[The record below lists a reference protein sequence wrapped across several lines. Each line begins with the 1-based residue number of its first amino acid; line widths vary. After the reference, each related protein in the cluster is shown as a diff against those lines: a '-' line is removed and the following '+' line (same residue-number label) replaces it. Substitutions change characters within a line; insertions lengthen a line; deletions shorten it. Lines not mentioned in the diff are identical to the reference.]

1 MPRNPID
8 YSKTIM
14 YKIVCNDLSIKNVYV
29 GHTTDEKSRKREHKS
44 CCNNPNSSYCH
55 LKVYRIILKRTNY
68 EEISKYKSK
77 MEEQI
82 SKIEKKIEDIETIL
96 ETYSAESWDE
106 HRRGKV
112 GAFYVYSL
120 DELKEEK
127 KQLRE
132 EKKQLREE
140 KNLLLAQKAS
150 PAGKFTFSSML
161 STIFSISLF
170 WFLL

>member
-1 MPRNPID
+1 MLAQ
-8 YSKTIM
+8 
-14 YKIVCNDLSIKNVYV
+14 KIPPADK
-29 GHTTDEKSRKREHKS
+29 
-44 CCNNPNSSYCH
+44 
-55 LKVYRIILKRTNY
+55 
-68 EEISKYKSK
+68 
-77 MEEQI
+77 QI
-82 SKIEKKIEDIETIL
+82 SKIDKKLEDIETIL
-96 ETYSAESWDE
+96 ETFPASGQSWDE
-106 HRRGKV
+106 HRRGKI

-120 DELKEEK
+120 D
-127 KQLRE
+127 QLIE